1 MDDSEGDVAAGGEET
16 TESAG
21 FDLPR
26 ATLDTLPINVAVL
39 DAAGTIR
46 FTNRAWREF
55 EGGDP
60 TRPPPEEVGVNYLEA
75 IDPDVDGYARR
86 ALEGLRDVL
95 DGERDAF
102 TLEYP
107 CHSPEE
113 RRWFLMRV
121 SRFSREGETRL
132 VVAHSDITERKLAE
146 LDAARRAAE
155 VRQERR
161 HLEHLLAR
169 INGLLEDITHG
180 LVAAE
185 TREEVDS
192 LVCSRLVEAEAY
204 RAAWIAE
211 RDLAA
216 DRLVVR
222 ESAGAGSSGGG
233 GGDLAPDGI
242 DLTATDDPAVAA
254 FEAGDPVVIDAPD
267 PGVAPWLDR
276 AVDGGVGAVAAFPL
290 AFGSVSY
297 GVLVVCAERRGAFNE
312 RELAVLSALARATA
326 STINAVEG
334 RRILSTTAVL
344 ELEFAISDP
353 SFPLCRL
360 SAEADC
366 RVASSGA
373 VHRDDGSLLL
383 FLTAETDDADGVRE
397 AAAALESVEAATV
410 LADHDGEVLL
420 ELDVTESVVLTV
432 AEYGGVTTALEAEDG
447 LARLTVEL
455 PYGADARAVYEA
467 LADSYPGTDLDAYR
481 ERERP
486 VQTRQ
491 AFKSDLDDRL
501 TERQR
506 TALRSAYLA
515 GYFEWPRPTDG
526 DDLAEAMDVTR
537 PTFHQ
542 HLRAAQ
548 RKLLDGLYARDP

>member
-1 MDDSEGDVAAGGEET
+1 MDDSEGDVAVGAEG
-16 TESAG
+16 SADLDEP
-21 FDLPR
+21 DLPR
-26 ATLDTLPINVAVL
+26 VTLDTLPINVAVL
-39 DAAGTIR
+39 DAEGRIR
-46 FTNRAWREF
+46 YTNRAWREF

-60 TRPPPEEVGVNYLEA
+60 TRPPPEATGTNYLEA

-86 ALEGLRDVL
+86 ALEGLVDVL
-95 DGERDAF
+95 DGEREAF

-107 CHSPEE
+107 CHSPDE

-121 SRFSREGETRL
+121 SRFSGEGGPRL

-146 LDAARRAAE
+146 LEAARRAAD

-180 LVAAE
+180 LVAAG
-185 TREEVDS
+185 TRAEVDE
-192 LVCSRLVEAEAY
+192 LVCARLVETDPY
-204 RAAWIAE
+204 RSAWIAE
-211 RDLAA
+211 RDLAT

-222 ESAGAGSSGGG
+222 ESAGPDSYV
-233 GGDLAPDGI
+233 PDGI
-242 DLTATDDPAVAA
+242 DLGAEDDPAITAL
-254 FEAGDPVVIDAPD
+254 ETGSPVVLDDPAP
-267 PGVAPWLDR
+267 GRAPWLDR
-276 AVDGGVGAVAAFPL
+276 AVEAGVRAVAAFPL
-290 AFGSVSY
+290 TVRDVSY
-297 GVLVVCAERRGAFNE
+297 GVFVVGADRPGAFNE

-326 STINAVEG
+326 STVNAIEG
-334 RRILSTTAVL
+334 RRILATTAVV

-353 SFPLCRL
+353 AFPLCRL
-360 SAEADC
+360 ST
-366 RVASSGA
+366 VAGCPVAFEGA

-383 FLTAETDDADGVRE
+383 FVAAETDDAEGVRE
-397 AAAALESVEAATV
+397 AAASLDAVGDAAV

-420 ELDVTESVVLTV
+420 ELDLEESIVLTV
-432 AEYGGVTTALEAEDG
+432 AEFGGVTTALSAAEGEA
-447 LARLTVEL
+447 RMTVEL
-455 PYGADARAVYEA
+455 PYEADARTVYET
-467 LADSYPGTDLDAYR
+467 LADRYPGTALVGYR

-486 VQTRQ
+486 AQTRQ
-491 AFKSDLDDRL
+491 GFRSDVDDRL

-526 DDLAEAMDVTR
+526 DVLAESMAVSR

-548 RKLLDGLYARDP
+548 RKVLDGLYAREE

>member
-1 MDDSEGDVAAGGEET
+1 MDDTEGDVSVGTDG
-16 TESAG
+16 SADPDEP
-21 FDLPR
+21 DLAR

-39 DAAGTIR
+39 DAEGRIR
-46 FTNRAWREF
+46 YTNRAWRAF
-55 EGGDP
+55 EGGDS
-60 TRPPPEEVGVNYLEA
+60 TRPPPEATGTNYLEA
-75 IDPDVDGYARR
+75 IDPDVDGYSRR
-86 ALEGLRDVL
+86 ALEGLVDVL
-95 DGERDAF
+95 EGERDAF

-107 CHSPEE
+107 CHSPEA

-121 SRFSREGETRL
+121 SRFTGESGTRL

-146 LDAARRAAE
+146 LEAARRAAD

-180 LVAAE
+180 LVAAT
-185 TREEVDS
+185 TRAEVDE
-192 LVCSRLVEAEAY
+192 LVCARLVETAPY
-204 RAAWIAE
+204 RSAWIAE

-222 ESAGAGSSGGG
+222 ESAGPESYV
-233 GGDLAPDGI
+233 PDGI
-242 DLTATDDPAVAA
+242 DLDAGDDPAIAA
-254 FEAGDPVVIDAPD
+254 IDAGEPVVLDD
-267 PGVAPWLDR
+267 PATGRAPWLDR
-276 AVDGGVGAVAAFPL
+276 AVEDEVRAVAAFPL
-290 AFGSVSY
+290 AVRDVSY
-297 GVLVVCAERRGAFNE
+297 GVLVVCADRPGAFNE

-326 STINAVEG
+326 STVNAIEG
-334 RRILSTTAVL
+334 RRILATTAVV
-344 ELEFAISDP
+344 ELEFAVSDP

-360 SAEADC
+360 ATAAGC
-366 RVASSGA
+366 PVAFEGA
-373 VHRDDGSLLL
+373 VHRDDGSMLL
-383 FLTAETDDADGVRE
+383 FLSAESDDAEGVRE
-397 AAAALESVEAATV
+397 AAASIDAVDDAAV

-420 ELDVTESVVLTV
+420 ELDVDDSVVLTV
-432 AEYGGVTTALEAEDG
+432 AEFGGVTTALTAAGGE
-447 LARLTVEL
+447 ARLAVEL
-455 PYGADARAVYEA
+455 PYSVDARAVYEA
-467 LADSYPGTDLDAYR
+467 LDDRYPGTSLVGYR

-486 VQTRQ
+486 AQTRQ
-491 AFKSDLDDRL
+491 GFRSDLDDRL

-515 GYFEWPRPTDG
+515 GYFEWPRSTDG
-526 DDLAEAMDVTR
+526 DALAESMAITR